1 VIQVSVRDLIHCP
14 ECGTNWV
21 SSAIPQ
27 EYKENHSF
35 PYFYSRIVGCYD
47 IVKDRTEYYQCPDCN
62 TTFPRFG
69 PDVKTYE
76 VDETEYATY
85 T

>member
-1 VIQVSVRDLIHCP
+1 MIKVSVRNLLNCP

-21 SSAIPQ
+21 SSAIP
-27 EYKENHSF
+27 KEQRKNYSW
-35 PYFYSRIVGCYD
+35 PYFYSRINGCYN
-47 IVKDRTEYYQCPDCN
+47 IETDRVEYYKCPDCN
-62 TTFPRFG
+62 TEFPRFG

-76 VDETEYATY
+76 VDKSEYATY